1 MSAKKLTR
9 HSLHFLLLYDFNSF
23 HSPLFGNCANRV
35 PTFLSALP
43 VQAGCSARSANAA
56 HAAKAQ
62 SGKDLR
68 PDSRCGPAQ
77 AAHQNQYIGQLPA
90 QAKCKCGKPGCAQ
103 CFAIARLRDM
113 QRPGQRC
120 QKHQCRKRLPH
131 RRCRGHAVPAGAVLH
146 KAQQHVPVEQQTAR
160 HGQIQPAKGLF
171 PLVGAEP
178 AAAHGAE
185 PRGAQAFQNAPHK
198 AAQTGSCAQRDLCTR
213 CGQKT
218 YCTDKSQNTGQRPAA
233 THRFRA
239 GRLCTAHKHC
249 SQHHD
254 TQCQIAPPHRADH
267 AQTGDGIG
275 AKRQGLPRAARP
287 AECSR
292 IKNEQNR
299 RIHQRSSIGLYFWR
313 NAQILVSGTNDTVG
327 EYHLFHAVCTPAGHT
342 GNGEQRGVDIL
353 RDAQHVVDQAAEQ
366 VHVGAH
372 RLGAALFLGKDA
384 RGPAVRCCTAYYTL
398 PQSPLS

>member
-1 MSAKKLTR
+1 
-9 HSLHFLLLYDFNSF
+9 
-23 HSPLFGNCANRV
+23 
-35 PTFLSALP
+35 
-43 VQAGCSARSANAA
+43 
-56 HAAKAQ
+56 
-62 SGKDLR
+62 
-68 PDSRCGPAQ
+68 
-77 AAHQNQYIGQLPA
+77 
-90 QAKCKCGKPGCAQ
+90 
-103 CFAIARLRDM
+103 M

-120 QKHQCRKRLPH
+120 QKHQCRKCLPH
-131 RRCRGHAVPAGAVLH
+131 RRCRGHAVPAGAVFH

-160 HGQIQPAKGLF
+160 YGQIQPAKGLF

-275 AKRQGLPRAARP
+275 AKGKVYRAQHAQQN
-287 AECSR
+287 AQD
-292 IKNEQNR
+292 KNEQNR

-313 NAQILVSGTNDTVG
+313 
-327 EYHLFHAVCTPAGHT
+327 TP
-342 GNGEQRGVDIL
+342 RYL
-353 RDAQHVVDQAAEQ
+353 
-366 VHVGAH
+366 
-372 RLGAALFLGKDA
+372 
-384 RGPAVRCCTAYYTL
+384 
-398 PQSPLS
+398 